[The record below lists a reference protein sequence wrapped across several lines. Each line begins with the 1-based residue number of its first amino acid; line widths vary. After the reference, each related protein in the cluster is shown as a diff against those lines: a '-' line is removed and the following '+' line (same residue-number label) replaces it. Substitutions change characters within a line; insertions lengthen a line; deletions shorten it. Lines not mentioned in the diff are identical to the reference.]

1 MTRFRKGPPR
11 WLFTVTFYPED
22 PTMAK
27 TPSHPLRRKTD
38 RRPARVLRDYI
49 ATLWHYRLAIAFS
62 ACGIALGVAIPVAL
76 ASLYDVRHGPTALAI
91 LGTAALFAVTLI
103 PLSLTQARARDEQRR
118 HHAKLEQLHGLTLE
132 AVSRCNSRVATVLQL
147 LAPDQAKDPDAVRVV
162 GTRDEDGAYAP
173 SFEDVAR
180 QMIGRRVSWEA
191 HDAVFPK
198 TPPHT
203 AYGTV
208 TGSHGT
214 YCVVKPDGQSGPI
227 HMAPFQLT
235 LLDEFDQPVLGGAF
249 QAERR
254 RNRGQEAQRGAV
266 AADPNYLLRD
276 G

>member
-1 MTRFRKGPPR
+1 
-11 WLFTVTFYPED
+11 
-22 PTMAK
+22 MAK

-49 ATLWHYRLAIAFS
+49 ADLWHYRLAILFS
-62 ACGIALGVAIPVAL
+62 VCGMALGVAIPVAL

-91 LGTAALFAVTLI
+91 LGVAALFAVTLI
-103 PLSLTQARARDEQRR
+103 PLKVAQARARDEAAR
-118 HHAKLEQLHGLTLE
+118 HQKHLENLHGLTLE
-132 AVSRCNSRVATVLQL
+132 ALARCNHRVATVLRL

-162 GTRDEDGAYAP
+162 GTRNEDGAYAP
-173 SFEDVAR
+173 GFEDVAR
-180 QMIGRRVSWEA
+180 QMIGRRVSAEL
-191 HDAVFPK
+191 
-198 TPPHT
+198 TPEETLHPETLHSQPFT
-203 AYGTV
+203 DYGTV
-208 TGSHGT
+208 TGSEGMFCLVNFRT
-214 YCVVKPDGQSGPI
+214 VGLTKILPDS
-227 HMAPFQLT
+227 LT